1 MGTTII
7 PEMEINIKRRTDDS
21 SEFVYKK
28 AEVLGGNR
36 ELKVVNAKEFDME
49 FVSTITQ
56 T

>member
-1 MGTTII
+1 MGSTII

-28 AEVLGGNR
+28 ANMLGDNR
-36 ELKVVNAKEFDME
+36 EPKVVNAKEFDME
-49 FVSTITQ
+49 FVSTTTQ